1 LRQWLIYAVCR
12 VLDILMPFQPRYVAK
27 VAKAAKFV
35 NKNKYICESLQAYAP
50 QSRKK

>member
-1 LRQWLIYAVCR
+1 
-12 VLDILMPFQPRYVAK
+12 MPFQPRYVAK

-50 QSRKK
+50 QSPINKGFPSGKPLFKRST